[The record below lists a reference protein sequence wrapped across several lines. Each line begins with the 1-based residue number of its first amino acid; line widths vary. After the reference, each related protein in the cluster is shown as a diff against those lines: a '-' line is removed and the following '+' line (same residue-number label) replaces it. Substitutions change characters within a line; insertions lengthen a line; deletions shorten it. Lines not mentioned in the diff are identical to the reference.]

1 MSLFAED
8 PSFQEE
14 YYAREGNEPSHY
26 ELFLEE
32 KRKERQLKE
41 QIRKYGDEQM
51 RVDPRM
57 KLDEAARM
65 PTEDFKRGYQL
76 RMPGSRVSK
85 PKKEKDPLASLLKAM
100 KISGTKSGTK
110 ENPNLTETEDGHPR
124 GCETGKPTENFSRFA
139 ATGVPRVVFT

>member
-1 MSLFAED
+1 MFAED

-14 YYAREGNEPSHY
+14 FYGREGNEPSHY

-41 QIRKYGDEQM
+41 QIRKYGDEAM

-57 KLDEAARM
+57 NLRDAVSL

-85 PKKEKDPLASLLKAM
+85 PKEKDPLGSLLKAM

-110 ENPNLTETEDGHPR
+110 KNPNLLENEDGQPR
-124 GCETGKPTENFSRFA
+124 GCETGESAENFSRFA
-139 ATGVPRVVFT
+139 ATGVPRLVFT